1 LLVGFLTVGRRAS
14 VQYGRRR
21 CPASFGSIKVRK
33 LREGTV
39 EKYYTLAILLCR
51 CASVQYDRRRC
62 PASFGSIK
70 VRKLREGTV
79 EKYYTLTILLCRCAS
94 VQYDRHRCPASL
106 KNIIPF
112 PSKSALVVVPFSL
125 AMSGKNEHL
134 LSFKRL

>member
-51 CASVQYDRRRC
+51 CASVQYDR
-62 PASFGSIK
+62 
-70 VRKLREGTV
+70 
-79 EKYYTLTILLCRCAS
+79 
-94 VQYDRHRCPASL
+94 HRCPASL

-112 PSKSALVVVPFSL
+112 PSNSALVVVPFDTGTVWQERAPPVIQTIVTNTS
-125 AMSGKNEHL
+125 KNL
-134 LSFKRL
+134 PSRKILNAAL

>member
-1 LLVGFLTVGRRAS
+1 LDQYTKSEKLLEGTVEKNYTLAILLCRCAS
-14 VQYGRRR
+14 VQYDRRR
-21 CPASFGSIKVRK
+21 CPASFRSIKVRK

-39 EKYYTLAILLCR
+39 EKYFTLAILLCR

-79 EKYYTLTILLCRCAS
+79 DKYPRVTAHWWSFHLT
-94 VQYDRHRCPASL
+94 
-106 KNIIPF
+106 
-112 PSKSALVVVPFSL
+112 L